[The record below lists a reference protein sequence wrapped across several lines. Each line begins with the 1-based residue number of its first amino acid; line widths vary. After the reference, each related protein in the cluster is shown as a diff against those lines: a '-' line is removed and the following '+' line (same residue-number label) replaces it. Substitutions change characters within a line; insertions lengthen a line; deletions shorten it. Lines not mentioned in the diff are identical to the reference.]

1 MRSLFRLYM
10 TIRKPKNFLI
20 LLLIFIGTSLILH
33 HLMGI
38 DPEFGATNLILSI
51 EASTASAVLMMVA
64 EESAD
69 LQRQTVESQGSMLA
83 ALLAIAEA
91 QRDMLTDHTALL
103 RAIREADERLLKALT
118 NPTEE

>member
-10 TIRKPKNFLI
+10 TVRKPKNFLVV
-20 LLLIFIGTSLILH
+20 LLVFIGTSLILH
-33 HLMGI
+33 FLTGI

-69 LQRQTVESQGSMLA
+69 LQRQTVESQGSMLG

>member
-10 TIRKPKNFLI
+10 TVRKPKNFLI
-20 LLLIFIGTSLILH
+20 ILLVFIGTSLLLH
-33 HLMGI
+33 FLTGV

-69 LQRQTVESQGSMLA
+69 LQRQTVDSQGRMLA

-103 RAIREADERLLKALT
+103 RAIRDADERLLKALT
-118 NPTEE
+118 TREDL

>member
-1 MRSLFRLYM
+1 MPSLMRIYLTF
-10 TIRKPKNFLI
+10 RKPRNFLVV
-20 LLLIFIGTSLILH
+20 LILFIAVSLTLH
-33 HLMGI
+33 FVLGT
-38 DPEFGATNLILSI
+38 DADLGLTNLILSI
-51 EASTASAVLMMVA
+51 EASTAGAVLMVVA
-64 EESAD
+64 EESAE
-69 LQRQTVESQGSMLA
+69 LQRQTVDSQGRMLA

>member
-1 MRSLFRLYM
+1 MRIYLTF
-10 TIRKPKNFLI
+10 RKPRNFLVV
-20 LLLIFIGTSLILH
+20 LILFIAVSLTLH
-33 HLMGI
+33 FVLGT
-38 DPEFGATNLILSI
+38 DADLGLTNLILSI
-51 EASTASAVLMMVA
+51 EASTAGAVLMVVA
-64 EESAD
+64 EESAE
-69 LQRQTVESQGSMLA
+69 LQRQTVDSQGRMLA

>member
-10 TIRKPKNFLI
+10 TIRKPRNFLI
-20 LLLIFIGTSLILH
+20 LLLIFIGTSLVMH
-33 HLMGI
+33 HLLGV